1 MGFCVNLLHE
11 AESDHVARVEGQ
23 WLLGLREKEVGD
35 WRLQIPSCAGSPTP
49 EKVVE
54 TPKVKAKRGRFRLHN
69 ALMLKMALVYLS
81 NGVETGCCI

>member
-1 MGFCVNLLHE
+1 MPHAPRPSRPGFEPAVGLSSYTYMGFCVNLLHE
-11 AESDHVARVEGQ
+11 TESDHVARFEGQ

-54 TPKVKAKRGRFRLHN
+54 TPKVKAKRG
-69 ALMLKMALVYLS
+69 
-81 NGVETGCCI
+81 